1 MAEQKLETFY
11 PGNYIFVL
19 LFVFV
24 FEDMCVAAGS
34 ARRKLKE
41 EVFRRSVSLLRQSEG
56 GVPSLDAVVW
66 VLIVFVTSLSLFYLE
81 KVANCVTQFEV

>member
-11 PGNYIFVL
+11 PGNYIFVI

-34 ARRKLKE
+34 TRRKLKE

-56 GVPSLDAVVW
+56 GGSAEPGCRRLGLDRFRHQSLT
-66 VLIVFVTSLSLFYLE
+66 VLSGEGRKLRNTV
-81 KVANCVTQFEV
+81 

>member
-1 MAEQKLETFY
+1 M
-11 PGNYIFVL
+11 VL
-19 LFVFV
+19 TKAYGVLNLDLCFIFVFV
-24 FEDMCVAAGS
+24 VMCLAAGS
-34 ARRKLKE
+34 TRRKLKE